1 MMEKVLKRYIFLVM
15 GVFIATNAYSQVA
28 IAPTNLFIDANSNFA
43 TYLVINNSQENQ
55 EISVD
60 FLFGYTSTD
69 SLGIRSLVFDDSTT
83 ASEYSLVEYM
93 RAFPQDFTLNPG
105 RRQVVRIRVNP
116 PANLD
121 EKTYW
126 ARIRTSSNPVSP
138 PVEVESSDNVTARV
152 GINIQQIS
160 GIFLKKGE
168 VSTGIEVEE
177 IRPLINNDSLIV
189 LADFQRLG
197 NSPFLGTI
205 TTQLKDDSGNVVKE
219 NVTSTTLYF
228 DGTHREELTIDDIE
242 SGNYTI
248 EIQYETRRSDIPADE
263 LVQMQPVTA
272 TTTVTIP

>member
-1 MMEKVLKRYIFLVM
+1 MEKVLKRYIFLVM